1 MTELIARVAQR
12 PNFAA
17 LAVGLVLIPLILL
30 GNFAVALLVG
40 CAVGIALDRAPVA
53 GASQIGKLALQA
65 GIVLLSFRMDL
76 GQLGS
81 IGAHYLLWIVVFV
94 TVTLLSGVALM
105 RLLRLERALGL
116 LLAAGTAICGGTAIA
131 CLGPTVR
138 ARSEQIA
145 IALAIVFLL
154 NTVALLTF
162 PMVGR
167 WLGLSQ
173 EAFGVW
179 SALAIHDTASVVGTA
194 AQYGDESLVVATA
207 VKLGRMLCLV
217 PVALVFAFVCREQA
231 ENAAKRPAIPRFILL
246 FLAGVALSSVVQLP
260 TVLMTTTSSLSH
272 ALLVVAVFFIGTE
285 LRRTTLVKVRGR
297 ALIFALSLWI
307 GVVGTTLA
315 AVTLLV

>member
-17 LAVGLVLIPLILL
+17 IGIGLLLVPLILL
-30 GNFAVALLVG
+30 GDIAVALLAG
-40 CAVGIALDRAPVA
+40 CAVGVALDRSPVA
-53 GASQIGKLALQA
+53 GASRIGKLALQA

-81 IGAHYLLWIVVFV
+81 IGARYLLWIVVFV
-94 TVTLLSGVALM
+94 PVTLLAGFALL
-105 RLLRLERALGL
+105 RLLKLERALGL

-138 ARSEQIA
+138 ARAEQIA

-162 PMVGR
+162 PVIGH
-167 WLGLSQ
+167 WLGMSQ

-179 SALAIHDTASVVGTA
+179 SALAIHDTASVVGAA

-217 PVALVFAFVCREQA
+217 PVALVFAFMCREHA
-231 ENAAKRPAIPRFILL
+231 ESSAKRPAIPRFILL
-246 FLAGVALSSVVQLP
+246 FLAGVVLSSVVQLP
-260 TVLMTTTSSLSH
+260 TVLMTTTNSLSH
-272 ALLVVAVFFIGTE
+272 ALLVVAVFFIGAE
-285 LRRTTLVKVRGR
+285 LRRTTLAKVRGR
-297 ALIFALSLWI
+297 ALVFALSLWI